1 MNVYKDQC
9 HICLD
14 EKTYVNKKNT
24 SCINEDCT
32 GYICKKCWA
41 DLHKNNIDVCPMCR
55 EPIQFTLS
63 QQLLDFRSMIKR
75 IIAHIVLYLTFY
87 SIGSCMIVIVL
98 FIQKNMDMDVVVQT
112 IKSFKI
118 NDMICSL
125 ILLPLLG
132 FVMWYIII
140 FFSIILFRC
149 MIYICPFLN
158 NIYDGDDDEEEYDE
172 EEYDEEEYD
181 GDDFM

>member
-1 MNVYKDQC
+1 
-9 HICLD
+9 
-14 EKTYVNKKNT
+14 
-24 SCINEDCT
+24 
-32 GYICKKCWA
+32 
-41 DLHKNNIDVCPMCR
+41 
-55 EPIQFTLS
+55 
-63 QQLLDFRSMIKR
+63 
-75 IIAHIVLYLTFY
+75 
-87 SIGSCMIVIVL
+87 MIVIVL

-149 MIYICPFLN
+149 MIYICPFVN

-172 EEYDEEEYD
+172 EEYD